1 MPIPIIDLFAGPG
14 GLNEGFSSV
23 CDSQGRS
30 VFETALSVEMDEF
43 AHRTLELRA
52 LYRRLRKR
60 GNIRDYVGYAQG
72 LVTRD
77 ALFASHHEDGTV
89 AKAEALMATMG
100 SSPSADDEI
109 ESRIAKALRETGKK
123 DFVLIGGP
131 PCQAYSLAGRARRR
145 NEARA
150 LFEADPKQR
159 LYREYLKIVRRF
171 KPAAFLMEN
180 VPGLLSASLGG
191 ESTFALICAD
201 LREAGYDLHPLNSP
215 ELLPELEEH
224 DPRRFI
230 IQAKEHKI
238 PQARARVFILGLR
251 SDLCLKARSLPAPTG
266 EMIFANDVLS
276 GLPPIRSKLSK
287 REDNGANW
295 LEEIN
300 ELGGYKLHTVDEGV
314 RRIIRMELASLSP
327 DLPVGGRFIPKSA
340 KPGKLAGWLTGADV
354 GGVLNHNSR
363 GHMGSDLRRYFFWS
377 IYADIK
383 QRSPSLAEV
392 PSYLRPDH
400 LNITGDARDTPFAD
414 RFRVQ
419 VRGRPSTT
427 ITSHIAKDGHYYI
440 HYDSLQCRSLSVREA
455 ARLQTFPDDY
465 FFEGPVTEQYK
476 QVGNAVPPYLAKQ
489 IGDLVASILR

>member
-1 MPIPIIDLFAGPG
+1 MPIPVVDLFAGPG
-14 GLNEGFSSV
+14 GLNEGFSKVTDSAGRRIFESV
-23 CDSQGRS
+23 
-30 VFETALSVEMDEF
+30 LSVEMDAT
-43 AHRTLELRA
+43 AHLTLELRA
-52 LYRRLRKR
+52 LYRKLRQDNLLGAYASYVR
-60 GNIRDYVGYAQG
+60 GET
-72 LVTRD
+72 TR
-77 ALFASHHEDGTV
+77 AELFSKSKAAGAAASGEAMCATLGASASVDG
-89 AKAEALMATMG
+89 
-100 SSPSADDEI
+100 EI
-109 ESRIAKALRETGKK
+109 EDRIAKALTGRGE
-123 DFVLIGGP
+123 FLLIGGP
-131 PCQAYSLAGRARRR
+131 PCQAYSLVGRARRR
-145 NEARA
+145 QEDRQH
-150 LFEADPKQR
+150 FESDVKHR
-159 LYREYLKIVRRF
+159 LYLEYLRIVKKFR
-171 KPAAFLMEN
+171 PAAFLMEN
-180 VPGLLSASLGG
+180 VPGLLSAKLEGT
-191 ESTFALICAD
+191 STFQRICRD
-201 LREAGYDLHPLNSP
+201 LGDAGYDLHPVNAEP
-215 ELLPELEEH
+215 TLLGEDE

-230 IQAKEHKI
+230 VRAEDFGV
-238 PQARARVFILGLR
+238 PQSRARVFILGLR
-251 SDLCLKARSLPAPTG
+251 SDLALKPARLAAPAG
-266 EMIFANDVLS
+266 AKISVEDVLS
-276 GLPPIRSKLSK
+276 GLPVIRSKLSK
-287 REDNGANW
+287 REDTTANW

-363 GHMGSDLRRYFFWS
+363 GHMASDLRRYFFWS

-400 LNITGDARDTPFAD
+400 LNISGDARDTPFAD

-440 HYDSLQCRSLSVREA
+440 HYDSRQCRSLSVREA